1 MTMNSPDCP
10 CVYDEYG
17 IRTEVCRTCAAG
29 LEQRTRDWYQARC
42 GFATA
47 SKAFDIIAKT
57 QKGTPTAKRVNYL
70 FHVVGERLTGMP
82 QGLRF
87 VRSLD
92 ERTDLEP
99 EARTAYELYF
109 NKEVTTVG
117 FIHHPTIPFVG
128 ASPDGY
134 IGHDGLLE
142 IKALDASTQAKLWL
156 GGQTAKDVIEEYI
169 PQVELGMACTDKS
182 WCDFISWCPFMKD
195 EELRLWR
202 RIIHRDELRILR
214 LQDAVQEFLAEVD
227 EKVVQVKRGGLG
239 FEDESLLAQL
249 TGSIAMI
256 EQPAEVVPIKT
267 KRKRTAI
274 E

>member
-1 MTMNSPDCP
+1 MPTDAACA
-10 CVYDEYG
+10 CTQDEYG
-17 IRTEVCRTCAAG
+17 TPTSFCREHAAT
-29 LEQRTRDWYQARC
+29 LEQRTRDWHQARC

-70 FHVVGERLTGMP
+70 FHVVAERLTGMP

-92 ERTDLEP
+92 ERADLEP

-109 NKEVTTVG
+109 DRTVTTVG

-134 IGHDGLLE
+134 IDHDGLLE

-156 GGQTAKDVIEEYI
+156 GGQTAKDVLEEYL

-202 RIIHRDELRILR
+202 RIIHRDERRIIFIE
-214 LQDAVQEFLAEVD
+214 DAVQEFLAEVD
-227 EKVVQVKRGGLG
+227 EKVEQVKKGGLG
-239 FEDESLLAQL
+239 IEDDPLLAQL
-249 TGSIAMI
+249 TGSVDML
-256 EQPAEVVPIKT
+256 QPDSTVVPIKT
-267 KRKRTAI
+267 RRRTAV